1 MFHKN
6 ILPKKEITKKPMK
19 PYSRAYMSSY
29 DWTYTVLELVDFI
42 ESNLSLKKE
51 GDDDWKLFQDY
62 CTKNNLN
69 WRVIKKMICFTV
81 VEKFNSEEELIKYED
96 FQPLEL
102 RKDEFNV
109 DKNTEKGIN
118 HFENFESR
126 EEKSF
131 DNSKSKSVDI
141 FKDVDFNLLLKI

>member
-1 MFHKN
+1 MFQKN
-6 ILPKKEITKKPMK
+6 ILPKKEISKKPMK

-51 GDDDWKLFQDY
+51 NDDDWKLLQDY

-69 WRVIKKMICFTV
+69 WRVIKKMIGFTV
-81 VEKFNSEEELIKYED
+81 LEKFNSEEELIKCED

-102 RKDEFNV
+102 RKDEVNA
-109 DKNTEKGIN
+109 DNNTEKGIN
-118 HFENFESR
+118 PFENFESK

-131 DNSKSKSVDI
+131 DNNKLKMVDI
-141 FKDVDFNLLLKI
+141 FKDVDINF

>member
-1 MFHKN
+1 MFQKN
-6 ILPKKEITKKPMK
+6 NPMKKEVSKKPMK

-29 DWTYTVLELVDFI
+29 DWTYTVLEIVDFI

-69 WRVIKKMICFTV
+69 WRVIKKMIGFTI

-96 FQPLEL
+96 FKPLEL
-102 RKDEFNV
+102 RKDEINV
-109 DKNTEKGIN
+109 DKKTEKGIN
-118 HFENFESR
+118 PFENFESR
-126 EEKSF
+126 EE
-131 DNSKSKSVDI
+131 DNNKSKEVIS
-141 FKDVDFNLLLKI
+141 FENLQL

>member
-1 MFHKN
+1 MFQKQYSTKN
-6 ILPKKEITKKPMK
+6 EVSRKPMK

-29 DWTYTVLELVDFI
+29 DWTYTVLELVDYI

-69 WRVIKKMICFTV
+69 WHVIKKMIGFTV
-81 VEKFNSEEELIKYED
+81 VEKFNSEKELINCED
-96 FQPLEL
+96 FKPLEL
-102 RKDEFNV
+102 RKDEINV
-109 DKNTEKGIN
+109 DKNTEEGIN
-118 HFENFESR
+118 PFENFESR

-131 DNSKSKSVDI
+131 DNNKSKEVNP
-141 FKDVDFNLLLKI
+141 FENFEF

>member
-1 MFHKN
+1 MFQKQYSTKN
-6 ILPKKEITKKPMK
+6 EVSRKPMK

-69 WRVIKKMICFTV
+69 WRVIKKMIGFTI

-96 FQPLEL
+96 FKPLEL
-102 RKDEFNV
+102 RKDEINV
-109 DKNTEKGIN
+109 DKKTEKGIN
-118 HFENFESR
+118 PFENFESR
-126 EEKSF
+126 EE
-131 DNSKSKSVDI
+131 DNNKSKEVIS
-141 FKDVDFNLLLKI
+141 FENLQL

>member
-1 MFHKN
+1 MFQKQYSTKN
-6 ILPKKEITKKPMK
+6 EVSRKPMK

-69 WRVIKKMICFTV
+69 WRVIKKMIGFTI

-96 FQPLEL
+96 FKPLEL
-102 RKDEFNV
+102 RKDEINV
-109 DKNTEKGIN
+109 DKKTEKGIN
-118 HFENFESR
+118 PFENL
-126 EEKSF
+126 
-131 DNSKSKSVDI
+131 V
-141 FKDVDFNLLLKI
+141 L